1 MHSLSPCITSIT
13 TLNLKSL
20 YNTRNLLISPSSS
33 SSSSIHHRLKP
44 ISAVLNSSSNR
55 KTQQP
60 QDPQKKLYQPFR
72 PPPTPLPA
80 KFDNLDIPARI
91 DILANR
97 LGVWHEYAPLITSLI
112 REGFSSPSIEE
123 TTGISGVEQ
132 NRIIVA
138 TQVRDT
144 LVQSNIDEETLSFF
158 DNGGAE
164 VLYEIRLL
172 SAAQRAAAAKF
183 LVENR
188 SDGKAAQ
195 DLARA
200 IKDFP
205 SRRGE
210 KNWESFDYTLPGDC
224 LSYMY
229 YRQSKEHKNPSDQ
242 RDSALEL
249 ALSVVE
255 SEKAKKVVD
264 EELHGKTEKG
274 EEEVEAVVLKVPVP
288 VVRLQIGEVAEA
300 TSVVVLPVVKAEEGV
315 KVIFEAPS
323 EVRNEGEFGIVVAEK
338 GWEKWVVLPGWEPVV
353 NVGKGGVVVSF
364 LDARVLPWK
373 ANRWYKEE
381 PILVVADRNKRAVEN
396 DEGFYLVV
404 DEGNEVGLKVQ
415 RGLALKENGVSEC
428 LGNVVLVVRPPDEN
442 NDDQLS
448 EEDWD

>member
-1 MHSLSPCITSIT
+1 
-13 TLNLKSL
+13 
-20 YNTRNLLISPSSS
+20 
-33 SSSSIHHRLKP
+33 
-44 ISAVLNSSSNR
+44 
-55 KTQQP
+55 
-60 QDPQKKLYQPFR
+60 
-72 PPPTPLPA
+72 
-80 KFDNLDIPARI
+80 
-91 DILANR
+91 
-97 LGVWHEYAPLITSLI
+97 
-112 REGFSSPSIEE
+112 
-123 TTGISGVEQ
+123 
-132 NRIIVA
+132 
-138 TQVRDT
+138 
-144 LVQSNIDEETLSFF
+144 
-158 DNGGAE
+158 
-164 VLYEIRLL
+164 
-172 SAAQRAAAAKF
+172 
-183 LVENR
+183 
-188 SDGKAAQ
+188 
-195 DLARA
+195 
-200 IKDFP
+200 
-205 SRRGE
+205 
-210 KNWESFDYTLPGDC
+210 
-224 LSYMY
+224 
-229 YRQSKEHKNPSDQ
+229 
-242 RDSALEL
+242 
-249 ALSVVE
+249 
-255 SEKAKKVVD
+255 
-264 EELHGKTEKG
+264 
-274 EEEVEAVVLKVPVP
+274 VLKVPVP

>member
-1 MHSLSPCITSIT
+1 MHSLSPSI
-13 TLNLKSL
+13 NLKFL
-20 YNTRNLLISPSSS
+20 NGKILTSPSSS
-33 SSSSIHHRLKP
+33 STNHHHLKP
-44 ISAVLNSSSNR
+44 ISAVANNSSYR
-55 KTQQP
+55 KKQQQLQQQP
-60 QDPQKKLYQPFR
+60 QQQLYQPFR
-72 PPPTPLPA
+72 PPPTPLPSR
-80 KFDNLDIPARI
+80 FQNLDIPGRI
-91 DILANR
+91 DILSNR
-97 LGVWHEYAPLITSLI
+97 LGVWHEYAPLITSLM
-112 REGFSSPSIEE
+112 REGFSPPTIEE

-144 LVQSNIDEETLSFF
+144 LVQSNLDEDILSYF

-172 SAAQRAAAAKF
+172 SGPQRAAAACF
-183 LVENR
+183 LVEKR
-188 SDGKAAQ
+188 YDGKGSQ

-224 LSYMY
+224 LAYMY
-229 YRQSKEHKNPSDQ
+229 YRQSKEHRNPSDE
-242 RDSALEL
+242 RVSALEK

-255 SEKAKKVVD
+255 SENARKVVF
-264 EELHGKTEKG
+264 EELNGKG
-274 EEEVEAVVLKVPVP
+274 EGEEGEIEAIALKVPVP

-300 TSVVVLPVVKAEEGV
+300 NSVVVLPVCKAEEGV
-315 KVIFEAPS
+315 EVILAAPS
-323 EVRNEGEFGIVVAEK
+323 EIRNEGVFGIAVAEK
-338 GWEKWVVLPGWEPVV
+338 GWEKWVVLPGWGPVV
-353 NVGKGGVVVSF
+353 GLGKGGVVVSF

-381 PILVVADRNKRAVEN
+381 PILVVADRSKRKVEN
-396 DEGFYLVV
+396 DEGFYLVK
-404 DEGNEVGLKVQ
+404 DEGSDVGLKVQ
-415 RGLALKENGVSEC
+415 RGLVLKELGVTEC
-428 LGNVVLVVRPPDEN
+428 LGNVVLVVRPPNED